1 MGYMAS
7 HILVNAFRCA
17 TNQKTHYFSIR
28 YISITLW
35 YVHSIAHVLREIDP
49 CSPAE
54 TAGME
59 DGELVLAVNGE
70 QVEDA
75 EHEGVVSE
83 IRQSGQQVTLTTISI
98 PGRDYYTQ
106 VLTFTCFHTQML
118 IQKREAITFNL
129 PTAAKSTYLSSDWR
143 HLTLRA
149 NQEPALKL
157 IVHTKTGVFKM
168 KWIYCLE

>member
-1 MGYMAS
+1 M
-7 HILVNAFRCA
+7 V
-17 TNQKTHYFSIR
+17 YFHHFVICS
-28 YISITLW
+28 
-35 YVHSIAHVLREIDP
+35 SIAHVLREIDP

-106 VLTFTCFHTQML
+106 VLTFTRFHTQML
-118 IQKREAITFNL
+118 IQKEKR
-129 PTAAKSTYLSSDWR
+129 
-143 HLTLRA
+143 
-149 NQEPALKL
+149 
-157 IVHTKTGVFKM
+157 
-168 KWIYCLE
+168 

>member
-1 MGYMAS
+1 MLLDVPLIRK
-7 HILVNAFRCA
+7 HI
-17 TNQKTHYFSIR
+17 
-28 YISITLW
+28 ISAYGIFPSLCDMLT
-35 YVHSIAHVLREIDP
+35 IAHVLREIDP

-75 EHEGVVSE
+75 EHEGIVSE

-106 VLTFTCFHTQML
+106 VLTFTRFHTQML
-118 IQKREAITFNL
+118 IQKREAITFSL
-129 PTAAKSTYLSSDWR
+129 PTAAKSTSLRRY
-143 HLTLRA
+143 LTLRA
-149 NQEPALKL
+149 NQGPALKL

>member
-1 MGYMAS
+1 MLLDVPLIRKHS
-7 HILVNAFRCA
+7 R
-17 TNQKTHYFSIR
+17 HYFSIQ
-28 YISITLW
+28 YISLTLW
-35 YVHSIAHVLREIDP
+35 HVRSIAHVLREIDP

-75 EHEGVVSE
+75 EHEGVVSK

-98 PGRDYYTQ
+98 PGRDYYKQ
-106 VLTFTCFHTQML
+106 VLTCTRFHTQML
-118 IQKREAITFNL
+118 IQKREAITFSL
-129 PTAAKSTYLSSDWR
+129 PTAAKSTYFSSDWR

-149 NQEPALKL
+149 NQGPKFL